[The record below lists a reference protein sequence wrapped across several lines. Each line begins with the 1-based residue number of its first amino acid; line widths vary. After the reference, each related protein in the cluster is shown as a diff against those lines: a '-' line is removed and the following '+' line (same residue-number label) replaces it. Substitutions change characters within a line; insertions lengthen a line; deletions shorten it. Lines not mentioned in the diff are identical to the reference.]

1 MGREGDR
8 TLFNVFVFA
17 GGALCLFFAI
27 IFRPITF
34 EGQGDYP
41 AYLDLARQIFHLPGA
56 TENDLSHRSP
66 LYSLLMGLFILLFGE
81 AHYTVPLVLFQ
92 YGLVFLSS
100 LLVYRIVL
108 MLIGRDTAAFIAAF
122 AGIVNLA
129 TIFFGYMIL
138 SETLA
143 LFLFTLLVWLLFYYV
158 NGAGRMVIITAG
170 LVTGL
175 LILARFNMLG
185 LPVVILVLLTI
196 FFIFGKPRCG
206 IRKIAVDLSLFVIG
220 LCFVLN
226 GWAFRNYLEYGRYEL
241 LPRHHLGVR
250 WAIPAT
256 ISPSDTVSSEYQPV
270 LDIFLQTRGE
280 LIEKERSRVNRQS
293 SLLENDF
300 VRKVNDSFRPSV
312 SGYLMYRDSE
322 EELLRHYELA
332 KNQEGLRLLNEK
344 LKPFYGQIAA
354 QHKSEISRFR
364 IYSLLYTFKHISP
377 TIAGEERLN
386 LNKVPSPLLKA
397 YKMLFIAVALF
408 VYLASL
414 LHTIYMLMRRKRIR
428 AGLQWLM
435 IYGLIWYFP
444 VVNWYANVLGDANR
458 FRYPT
463 DMLLAGLFVSYLY
476 IAAALR
482 GAGGIKRI
490 MNKPLTV

>member
-1 MGREGDR
+1 MWREWDR
-8 TLFNVFVFA
+8 TLFRVFIFA
-17 GGALCLFFAI
+17 GGALCLFYAI

-81 AHYTVPLVLFQ
+81 AHYTLPLVLFQ

-108 MLIGRDTAAFIAAF
+108 MLTGRDTAAFIAAF
-122 AGIVNLA
+122 AGMVNLA
-129 TIFFGYMIL
+129 TVFFGYMIL

-143 LFLFTLLVWLLFYYV
+143 LFLFTLSVWLLLNYV
-158 NGAGRMVIITAG
+158 KGAGRTAIITAG

-175 LILARFNMLG
+175 LILARFNMMG
-185 LPVVILVLLTI
+185 FPVVILVLLTI
-196 FFIFGKPRCG
+196 FFIFGEHRCG
-206 IRKIAVDLSLFVIG
+206 IRKAAADMSLFLVG
-220 LCFVLN
+220 LCLVLN
-226 GWAFRNYLEYGRYEL
+226 GWAFRNYLENGRYEL
-241 LPRHHLGVR
+241 VPRHHLGAR
-250 WAIPAT
+250 WAVPAT
-256 ISPSDTVSSEYQPV
+256 ISPSDTISSEYQPV

-280 LIEKERSRVNRQS
+280 LLDKERSRVNRQS

-300 VRKVNDSFRPSV
+300 IRRMNDSFRPSV

-322 EELLRHYELA
+322 EELLRYYGLA

-377 TIAGEERLN
+377 TLAGEDRLN
-386 LNKVPSPLLKA
+386 LNKLPSPLLKA
-397 YKMLFIAVALF
+397 YKVLFIAVALL
-408 VYLASL
+408 VYLVSL
-414 LHTIYMLMRRKRIR
+414 IHTVYLLLRRERIR
-428 AGLQWLM
+428 AGLRWLM

-458 FRYPT
+458 FRYPA
-463 DMLLAGLFVSYLY
+463 DMLLTGLFVCYLY
-476 IAAALR
+476 IAVALR
-482 GAGGIKRI
+482 GTGGSKGI
-490 MNKPLTV
+490 MNKQLTV

>member
-1 MGREGDR
+1 
-8 TLFNVFVFA
+8 
-17 GGALCLFFAI
+17 
-27 IFRPITF
+27 
-34 EGQGDYP
+34 
-41 AYLDLARQIFHLPGA
+41 
-56 TENDLSHRSP
+56 
-66 LYSLLMGLFILLFGE
+66 
-81 AHYTVPLVLFQ
+81 
-92 YGLVFLSS
+92 
-100 LLVYRIVL
+100 
-108 MLIGRDTAAFIAAF
+108 
-122 AGIVNLA
+122 
-129 TIFFGYMIL
+129 
-138 SETLA
+138 
-143 LFLFTLLVWLLFYYV
+143 
-158 NGAGRMVIITAG
+158 
-170 LVTGL
+170 
-175 LILARFNMLG
+175 MLG

-458 FRYPT
+458 FRYPA

-482 GAGGIKRI
+482 GAGGIKGI
-490 MNKPLTV
+490 MNKSLTV

>member
-458 FRYPT
+458 FRYPA

>member
-444 VVNWYANVLGDANR
+444 VVNWYASVLGDANR
-458 FRYPT
+458 FRYPADT
-463 DMLLAGLFVSYLY
+463 ILLGLLVSYL
-476 IAAALR
+476 AFLAQGRKKLQPAE
-482 GAGGIKRI
+482 AES
-490 MNKPLTV
+490 TH

>member
-1 MGREGDR
+1 MR
-8 TLFNVFVFA
+8 
-17 GGALCLFFAI
+17 GANRLPSRLALL
-27 IFRPITF
+27 RPITF

-458 FRYPT
+458 FRYPA

>member
-17 GGALCLFFAI
+17 GGALCLLFAI

-458 FRYPT
+458 FRYPA

-482 GAGGIKRI
+482 GAGGIKGI

>member
-1 MGREGDR
+1 MWREWDR
-8 TLFNVFVFA
+8 TLFRVFIFA
-17 GGALCLFFAI
+17 GGALCLFYAI

-458 FRYPT
+458 FRYPA

>member
-1 MGREGDR
+1 
-8 TLFNVFVFA
+8 
-17 GGALCLFFAI
+17 
-27 IFRPITF
+27 
-34 EGQGDYP
+34 
-41 AYLDLARQIFHLPGA
+41 
-56 TENDLSHRSP
+56 
-66 LYSLLMGLFILLFGE
+66 MGLFILLFGE

-458 FRYPT
+458 FRYPA

>member
-1 MGREGDR
+1 
-8 TLFNVFVFA
+8 
-17 GGALCLFFAI
+17 
-27 IFRPITF
+27 
-34 EGQGDYP
+34 
-41 AYLDLARQIFHLPGA
+41 
-56 TENDLSHRSP
+56 
-66 LYSLLMGLFILLFGE
+66 MGLFILLFGE

-458 FRYPT
+458 FRYPA

-482 GAGGIKRI
+482 GAGGIKGI
-490 MNKPLTV
+490 MNKS

>member
-17 GGALCLFFAI
+17 GGALCLLFAI

-458 FRYPT
+458 FRYPA

-482 GAGGIKRI
+482 GAGGIKGI
-490 MNKPLTV
+490 MNKSLTV